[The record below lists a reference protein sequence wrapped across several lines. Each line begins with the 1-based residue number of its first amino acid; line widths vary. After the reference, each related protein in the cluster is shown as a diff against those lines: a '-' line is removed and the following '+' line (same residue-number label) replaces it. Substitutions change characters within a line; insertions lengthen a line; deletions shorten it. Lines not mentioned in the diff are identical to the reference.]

1 MPSRESCKFVYF
13 LNWQGVLHFSSGI
26 MESEHFWPLVKL
38 SKLPQTHA
46 QLLHFHSSDVFKV
59 LCEAATRGNKRALD
73 ITTLIGDT
81 FFADSVKTAA
91 ADSNAFVKSV
101 SNLQYPAA

>member
-1 MPSRESCKFVYF
+1 
-13 LNWQGVLHFSSGI
+13 
-26 MESEHFWPLVKL
+26 MESEHFWPLVNL
-38 SKLPQTHA
+38 FKLPQTHA
-46 QLLHFHSSDVFKV
+46 QLLQFHSSDVFKV